1 MARIPAPET
10 EEQQRARNQRT
21 PGPSPATKPTGTGGP
36 QGARAPNP
44 QATGLYGNQAAAL
57 GGGNKG
63 EVGNSAGTGTG
74 INTEQ
79 REVATGPFG
88 WAKGGAD
95 QYTLDQSLAN
105 MNTGGVDAAANAEY
119 ERAVNNRYVPDSFR
133 QVTAQQAGQSQFRG
147 QQQGLA
153 DMLYQQSMGQGPS
166 AAQSTLQLANDKA
179 INAQMSMARSGGN
192 PAAMRQAMF
201 NAATIGQ
208 QNAAEAASLRANEM
222 MAGRSLYANQL
233 QGARGLD
240 DSMSQFNAGQG
251 NQVGLANASNF
262 QQASQQNQAQIQ
274 AMLDRAYARAD
285 EERRAKLDIA
295 KTNLGIY
302 TGAEQADIA
311 ADRGAYAPVQDFVG
325 GFAKA
330 APGAI
335 MSAVAGMPM
344 PSGGGAPAPTPP
356 TSDFQLKSPWLGR

>member
-1 MARIPAPET
+1 M
-10 EEQQRARNQRT
+10 
-21 PGPSPATKPTGTGGP
+21 ATKTTDI
-36 QGARAPNP
+36 
-44 QATGLYGNQAAAL
+44 YGNPTTL
-57 GGGNKG
+57 GGGDKG
-63 EVGNSAGTGTG
+63 KVGNSAGTGTG

-95 QYTLDQSLAN
+95 QYTLDQSLARA
-105 MNTGGVDAAANAEY
+105 NTGGIDAAANDEFARALRQRESP
-119 ERAVNNRYVPDSFR
+119 EGRAVRA
-133 QVTAQQAGQSQFRG
+133 AQGVNSAFRG

-153 DMLYQQSMGQGPS
+153 DMLYQQSMGNGPS
-166 AAQSTLQLANDKA
+166 AAQSTLQMANDRA

-201 NAATIGQ
+201 NAATLTQ
-208 QNAAEAASLRANEM
+208 QNAGEAATLRANEM
-222 MAGRSLYANQL
+222 QAGRSLYANQL

-240 DSMSQFNAGQG
+240 DSMSQFNAGQT
-251 NQVGLANASNF
+251 NQMEQFNTANYYR
-262 QQASQQNQAQIQ
+262 QREQNQANIQ
-274 AMLDRAYARAD
+274 AQIDRAYGRAD
-285 EERRAKLDIA
+285 TDRNAQVDIA

-356 TSDFQLKSPWLGR
+356 MSDFQLKSPWLGR